1 MQYFRMGT
9 YLLLHH
15 ITLCKR
21 TQNTIAIIVK
31 KLPFPLI
38 WILSTG
44 KKMLAGRKFCNTNFK
59 VLTHYDHLNET
70 RAEEE
75 AEVDKNSF
83 WYSCHQLSRCESL
96 FKG

>member
-1 MQYFRMGT
+1 
-9 YLLLHH
+9 
-15 ITLCKR
+15 
-21 TQNTIAIIVK
+21 
-31 KLPFPLI
+31 
-38 WILSTG
+38 
-44 KKMLAGRKFCNTNFK
+44 MLAGRKFCNTNFK

-96 FKG
+96 FKGWNELTNQKLTKDFFVVTKILLGILKDPEVS